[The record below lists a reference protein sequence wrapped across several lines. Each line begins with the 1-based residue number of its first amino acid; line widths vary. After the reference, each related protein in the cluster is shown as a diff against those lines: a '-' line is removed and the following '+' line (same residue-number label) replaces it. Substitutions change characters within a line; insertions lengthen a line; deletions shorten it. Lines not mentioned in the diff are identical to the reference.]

1 MTRACNVG
9 DMQRSSL
16 LSAECGLV
24 PAACWQELPE
34 AVLDMMMS
42 KNIERVLKANGLSFP
57 SILGAR

>member
-1 MTRACNVG
+1 
-9 DMQRSSL
+9 
-16 LSAECGLV
+16 V